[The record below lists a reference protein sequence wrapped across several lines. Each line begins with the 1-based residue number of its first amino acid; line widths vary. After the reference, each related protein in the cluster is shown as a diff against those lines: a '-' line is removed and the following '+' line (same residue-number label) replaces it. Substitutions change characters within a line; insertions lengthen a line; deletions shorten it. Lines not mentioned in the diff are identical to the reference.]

1 MDWIECIYD
10 WLEQYNLNF
19 ARDASGFDGNDNSA
33 DGNHDD
39 KIIMIS
45 NNTDNAA
52 HDKYFF
58 SNDVIWYWLLLW
70 W

>member
-39 KIIMIS
+39 KNHYDIKQ
-45 NNTDNAA
+45 
-52 HDKYFF
+52 H
-58 SNDVIWYWLLLW
+58 W
-70 W
+70 